1 MPGLEARVELV
12 TYLWGKGGAREAGN
26 YRVRDGSRFTR
37 KEKQREWSLERPV
50 ESHPGWPWLPGH
62 WESLLKAVRAGK
74 ASEQGVMDGEP
85 GAREAAVP
93 AV

>member
-74 ASEQGVMDGEP
+74 ASEPGVMDGEP